1 MSVKVVVKPGGL
13 VLLAAICVAG
23 IAVPRFLSSSK
34 PDAASA
40 PATPTVTVAPEA
52 PTAPH
57 VVFEDALGPGWQNQS
72 WAKSTRL
79 DYTTIAHGKAAVL
92 YKSDAPFEGLKF
104 ASNDFDTSPYDR
116 IALQM
121 HGGAGGGQRLRAS
134 GEVVNGT
141 GKADGKKG
149 IFLAPLPAGK
159 WQTVVIPLKML
170 GLDHQKGG
178 IGFFMMDNEN
188 KVQEIVVDD
197 IRFLKPDETVEGTP
211 LKLAPAQLTKT
222 AEGKLY
228 FVVDDKPEPLVKP

>member
-13 VLLAAICVAG
+13 ILLAAVCVAG

-52 PTAPH
+52 PSAPN

-104 ASNDFDTSPYDR
+104 ATNDFDTSPYDR
-116 IALQM
+116 ITFQM

-134 GEVVNGT
+134 GEVVDAT

-178 IGFFMMDNEN
+178 IGFFVMDNEN

-197 IRFLKPDETVEGTP
+197 IRFLKPGESVEGAP
-211 LKLAPAQLTKT
+211 LKIAPAQLTKT
-222 AEGKLY
+222 ADSKLY